1 MAQLFANAARSTL
14 TASITASATQLQIN
28 PADQGLFPVA
38 SGSDWFKVAVED
50 SSGNIEYIKVQRAV
64 GSPLLFVMSGGRAV
78 EDSAK
83 FPARAFNAGSLV
95 ELRMTAADLAL
106 SIAHPSVG
114 TNAHAASAIAFTPV
128 KTLAAANVQAAIEEL
143 LTEGGLDTLAL
154 QGDVPQITF
163 DTGDYLLF
171 NRDTNLLNVVIGG
184 AGRFYVDASG
194 PARETDAT
202 TANGLVRRSQLDT
215 AVSGR
220 LSAIRLKVFSTA
232 GSHTYTPHPAMQYA
246 HVEIVGG
253 GGAGGGF
260 INGANS
266 GGAAGGGGAGAW
278 AAGLFSAET
287 IGASQPIVVGAGGV
301 GSTGNGGNGGTTS
314 FGSLMSASG
323 GMGTA
328 ASVTAG
334 ATYVSGGAGGSTVS
348 GGYARSN
355 GGGGGSGW
363 GGWVSGV
370 FSGGMGGVG
379 GASRFGGGGSGG
391 GSGTGPAGGNASA
404 PGAGGGGVGGGQ
416 NNNAAGGSGAPGI
429 VIVTEYCTE

>member
-38 SGSDWFKVAVED
+38 SGTDWFKVAVED

-64 GSPLLFVMSGGRAV
+64 GSPLLAVMSGGRAV

-83 FPARAFNAGSLV
+83 FPARSFNAGSLV

-114 TNAHAASAIAFTPV
+114 TNAHAATAIAFTPV

-163 DTGDYLLF
+163 DTGDYLQF

-202 TANGLVRRSQLDT
+202 TANGLVRKAQLD
-215 AVSGR
+215 AV
-220 LSAIRLKVFSTA
+220 
-232 GSHTYTPHPAMQYA
+232 M
-246 HVEIVGG
+246 
-253 GGAGGGF
+253 
-260 INGANS
+260 
-266 GGAAGGGGAGAW
+266 AAGDTKYSYQTSDHGRWLIVTGPQRTVGNASSGATARANADTLALFTVLWALDPADVAIYDSTGAPT
-278 AAGLFSAET
+278 AR
-287 IGASQPIVVGAGGV
+287 GASAAADFAALKRIDLPNESGLVSKGHH
-301 GSTGNGGNGGTTS
+301 GGNGALTTNTTRRLGSVEMDDVKAHTHVANIDANVGTSNSRSSNLVWGDRGPDSTKSVTTTS
-314 FGSLMSASG
+314 TG
-323 GMGTA
+323 GPENL
-328 ASVTAG
+328 VRN
-334 ATYVSGGAGGSTVS
+334 
-348 GGYARSN
+348 RSK
-355 GGGGGSGW
+355 
-363 GGWVSGV
+363 
-370 FSGGMGGVG
+370 
-379 GASRFGGGGSGG
+379 
-391 GSGTGPAGGNASA
+391 NAF
-404 PGAGGGGVGGGQ
+404 
-416 NNNAAGGSGAPGI
+416 I
-429 VIVTEYCTE
+429 YF